1 MYKKN
6 NRYGYYVRPFLH
18 AKNAAI
24 EVPLTFYT
32 LVATWFFIGRIRF
45 APGTVGSIASYPI
58 FYLMI
63 EGSTTRYE
71 LQLSLLVCILI
82 LTILGTW
89 AISRFQKVTK
99 TFDHSSIVIDEVI
112 GTLLTIAIS
121 YNWLA
126 EIVRWMIPFLQ
137 LDLTIR
143 DGIFLLGML
152 VFRYYD
158 IRKPLIIGYI
168 DRMFKNA
175 FMVILDDIFAALFAS
190 GVIFIGFIIIQKF
203 G

>member
-1 MYKKN
+1 MYRKN
-6 NRYGYYVRPFLH
+6 NKYGYYVRPFLH

-24 EVPLTFYT
+24 EAPLTFYT

-45 APGTVGSIASYPI
+45 APGTMGSIAAYPI

-71 LQLSLLVCILI
+71 LQLSLLVCVLF

-121 YNWLA
+121 YTWLV
-126 EIVRWMIPFLQ
+126 ELVRWLIPFFQ
-137 LDLTIR
+137 LDLKVR

-190 GVIFIGFIIIQKF
+190 GVIFIGFIILQKF